1 MNQSKVKA
9 VPAPLRGHSIIAAV
23 IKGVIYGKAEDR
35 AFRQ

>member
-9 VPAPLRGHSIIAAV
+9 VPALRGYSIIAAV
-23 IKGVIYGKAEDR
+23 IKGALYGKAEDR